1 MAALAVGAA
10 MRAGVRAIVLG
21 GWACIDAEGLPAPLR
36 EYANAH
42 VLFCP
47 GSSAAR
53 PKRPTRQRHGRPP
66 SAPQAWTASLGSG
79 LSSTDCV
86 SRLGAQLHRLRLTAR
101 GCPPRCEE
109 SPAIVGAVAGAS
121 REEGG
126 GLSARPYARHRC
138 RRLRPCRLQT
148 CRLQTCRLI
157 TRLQACRTS
166 GPAPARLQ
174 PPLPTVAASI
184 TYGCRLAARVAA
196 AAVLVRRHPRRGRHD
211 GGGSALGRALRRHAS
226 IRRPVL
232 LGVAA
237 ASKSGP
243 SLTPGTASQPANHQ
257 AP

>member
-148 CRLQTCRLI
+148 GRLKT
-157 TRLQACRTS
+157 
-166 GPAPARLQ
+166 RLQ